1 MQLRFNINILW
12 INRNI
17 KKVWFFLNLRIQSMF
32 TCVTNVKSKVNK
44 VKGAWLDQHKKN
56 SLPILLY
63 TPPLPISPLSSDR
76 SITGRN

>member
-1 MQLRFNINILW
+1 
-12 INRNI
+12 
-17 KKVWFFLNLRIQSMF
+17 MF

-63 TPPLPISPLSSDR
+63 TPPPYLYPPSPVIDR
-76 SITGRN
+76 SRDETERSATKDIS